1 MDIRSVGIGYFRR
14 EIADN
19 FIAGIFQAHGRI
31 AFGPFFANDGI
42 LKSGCFKSFVPV
54 IDTRYDK
61 WTPLLRRR
69 RVNIIN
75 YRLLWFYQFT
85 SFVALQILG
94 FWLKA
99 IANDKYFGV
108 YPLLLIGIFVV
119 VISEITN
126 PRIKTTRNHWLF

>member
-1 MDIRSVGIGYFRR
+1 MDIRSVGIGHFRW
-14 EIADN
+14 EIANN

-31 AFGPFFANDGI
+31 AFGPYFADDGI

-75 YRLLWFYQFT
+75 YRLFWFYQFA
-85 SFVALQILG
+85 SFVALHIFS

-99 IANDKYFGV
+99 IANDKYFRI
-108 YPLLLIGIFVV
+108 YPLLLIRIFVV

-126 PRIKTTRNHWLF
+126 P